1 MARGSIRMLQFPLSE
16 ANCSKGRCCNFIRIS
31 GNPFRPRLFTHLFR
45 SLPFQPPFDSSESD
59 HPLRASLSCFR
70 FSLYFSFYIPLPLSS
85 VSFIPPSSFS
95 VTLSSSFASSHGSF
109 TSTES
114 EPSYLFNFRDSS
126 VFIFIPG
133 TLYTSLI
140 SQQG

>member
-70 FSLYFSFYIPLPLSS
+70 FSLYFSFYIPLQSLS
-85 VSFIPPSSFS
+85 FPRPPSPSLSRVLSRRATVLSRPRNRSRVIYLIFEIHPFLFS
-95 VTLSSSFASSHGSF
+95 SPA
-109 TSTES
+109 
-114 EPSYLFNFRDSS
+114 
-126 VFIFIPG
+126 
-133 TLYTSLI
+133 LYTLR
-140 SQQG
+140 